1 MARYKFDIIKK
12 MDELLEIM
20 KEHPP
25 TALYMTQKQFDK
37 YHIGVGPATY
47 RGIPIEVVK

>member
-12 MDELLEIM
+12 MNELLEIM
-20 KEHPP
+20 KENPP

-37 YHIGVGPATY
+37 YHKKTDLTTY
-47 RGIPIEVVK
+47 RGIPLEVVE